1 MPFSKENRAGT
12 ISGIIFVAIFAAAA
26 TMIAEIPFIKNLGL
40 SPLVIGIVMGIFYAN
55 TLHNHIPSAWGT
67 GITFSGKKILRFAIV
82 VYGFRITFQEIM
94 EVGLSGFT
102 VSLIMLTSTLILG
115 SWMGY
120 KLFKMEKDTSI
131 LTASGASVCGAAA
144 VLATEPVLKA
154 EGHKTAIAVSMVVL
168 FGTISMF
175 LYPVLYTAI
184 IEPATGFLHMTPQ
197 EFGIYV
203 GGTIHEVA
211 QVVAVP
217 GSVPTTAIHDTIVVG
232 GQTLTQTQMHEQMAH
247 SAVIVKMTRV
257 ILIAPMLIVLG
268 FYLAYS
274 AKKEGVVTEG
284 GTKLTIPWFAVYFIL
299 VAGFY
304 SFLTSYFGLKA
315 ENPSDIAVLINTII
329 HDYINPVDTFLLTMA
344 MTALG
349 MGTIFSKFK
358 GLGLAPLYTAGAMFV
373 WLVVGGFVITK
384 VVVAAFS

>member
-1 MPFSKENRAGT
+1 MAFSKENRKGT
-12 ISGIIFVAIFAAAA
+12 LSGIIFVAIFAAAA
-26 TMIAEIPFIKNLGL
+26 TMISDINAVKALGI

-55 TLHNHIPSAWGT
+55 TLHNHIPSEWGT

-82 VYGFRITFQEIM
+82 FYGFRITFQQIA
-94 EVGLSGFT
+94 EVGMSGFM
-102 VSLIMLTSTLILG
+102 VSLIMLASTFLLG
-115 SWMGY
+115 TYLGIKY
-120 KLFKMEKDTSI
+120 FKMDRDTSM

-154 EGHKTAIAVSMVVL
+154 EGHKTAVAVSMVVL

-175 LYPVLYTAI
+175 LYPVLYASI

-197 EFGIYV
+197 QFGIYV

-217 GSVPTTAIHDTIVVG
+217 ASVAGAPV
-232 GQTLTQTQMHEQMAH
+232 EMAN

-257 ILIAPMLIVLG
+257 IMIAPMLIVLG
-268 FYLAYS
+268 IYLSYE
-274 AKKEGVVTEG
+274 AKKTGGVSDGV
-284 GTKLTIPWFAVYFIL
+284 KLVIPWFAVYFIGM
-299 VAGFY
+299 AGFN
-304 SFLTSYFGLKA
+304 SLELVPQ
-315 ENPSDIAVLINTII
+315 NIVDVINEI
-329 HDYINPVDTFLLTMA
+329 DTFLLTMA

-373 WLVVGGFVITK
+373 WLVIGGFVVTK
-384 VVVAAFS
+384 VITAVF

>member
-1 MPFSKENRAGT
+1 MAFSKENRKGT

-26 TMIAEIPFIKNLGL
+26 TMIADISAIKALGI
-40 SPLVIGIVMGIFYAN
+40 SPLVIGIVLGIFYAN
-55 TLHNHIPSAWGT
+55 TLHNHVPSAWGT

-82 VYGFRITFQEIM
+82 FYGFNITFQEM
-94 EVGLSGFT
+94 LQVGMSGFM
-102 VSLIMLTSTLILG
+102 VSLIMLATTFILG
-115 SWMGY
+115 SYLGH
-120 KLFKMEKDTSI
+120 KIFKMDKDTSM

-154 EGHKTAIAVSMVVL
+154 EGHKTAVAVSMVVL

-175 LYPVLYTAI
+175 LYPVLYSAI
-184 IEPATGFLHMTPQ
+184 IEPATGFLHMTTQ

-217 GSVPTTAIHDTIVVG
+217 ASIPGAPED
-232 GQTLTQTQMHEQMAH
+232 MAH

-257 ILIAPMLIVLG
+257 IMIAPMLILLG
-268 FYLAYS
+268 IYLSMS
-274 AKKEGVVTEG
+274 AKKTGSAAGGV
-284 GTKLTIPWFAVYFIL
+284 KLVIPWFAVYFIGM
-299 VAGFY
+299 AGFN
-304 SFLTSYFGLKA
+304 SLHL
-315 ENPSDIAVLINTII
+315 V
-329 HDYINPVDTFLLTMA
+329 PVNIVDVIKEIDTFLLTMA

-358 GLGLAPLYTAGAMFV
+358 GLGLAPLYTAGAMFI
-373 WLVVGGFVITK
+373 WLVVGGFIVTK
-384 VVVAAFS
+384 LVVATFS

>member
-1 MPFSKENRAGT
+1 MAFSQENRKGT

-26 TMIAEIPFIKNLGL
+26 TMISDINAVKSLGI

-55 TLHNHIPSAWGT
+55 TLHNQIPSAWGT

-82 VYGFRITFQEIM
+82 FYGFRITFQQIA
-94 EVGLSGFT
+94 EVGMSGFM
-102 VSLIMLTSTLILG
+102 VSLIMLSTTFLLG
-115 SWMGY
+115 TYLGI
-120 KLFKMEKDTSI
+120 KIFKMDRDTSM

-154 EGHKTAIAVSMVVL
+154 EGHKTAVAVSMVVL

-175 LYPVLYTAI
+175 LYPVLYSTI

-217 GSVPTTAIHDTIVVG
+217 ASVQGAPA
-232 GQTLTQTQMHEQMAH
+232 EMANA
-247 SAVIVKMTRV
+247 AVIVKMTRV
-257 ILIAPMLIVLG
+257 IMIAPMLIVLG
-268 FYLAYS
+268 IYLAYE
-274 AKKEGVVTEG
+274 AKKSGGSQDGV
-284 GTKLTIPWFAVYFIL
+284 KLVIPWFAVYFIGM
-299 VAGFY
+299 AGFN
-304 SFLTSYFGLKA
+304 SLQ
-315 ENPSDIAVLINTII
+315 LIPQNIV
-329 HDYINPVDTFLLTMA
+329 DVINEIDTFLLTMA

-349 MGTIFSKFK
+349 MGTIFAKFK
-358 GLGLAPLYTAGAMFV
+358 GLGLAPLYTAGSMFL
-373 WLVVGGFVITK
+373 WLVIGGFVITK
-384 VVVAAFS
+384 MVTATF